1 MKRFFKSL
9 VAILIILSTLL
20 AITSCAR
27 PTMDLEDAEEAL
39 KDEGYSVSYNDDP
52 SDHDKAEYLRA
63 SKDDDYIQ
71 VYVFET
77 VKAANLYYESL
88 KMSREFEIDSLK
100 HQIKT
105 IKYKLRAFEDDMK
118 SEEIDALE
126 DQLKELEKDLKEMK
140 EDVVIGKWGK
150 TVWVGTKDAL
160 KDSKG

>member
-27 PTMDLEDAEEAL
+27 PNMDLEDAEEAL
-39 KDEGYSVSYNDDP
+39 KDEGYSVTYNDDP
-52 SDHDKAEYLRA
+52 SSLGQEEYLRA
-63 SKDDDYIQ
+63 SKDDDYIY

-88 KMSREFEIDSLK
+88 KMSREYTIEALK

-105 IKYKLRAFEDDMK
+105 IKYQLRAFEDDMK
-118 SEEIDALE
+118 SEEIDELE
-126 DQLKELEKDLKEMK
+126 DELKDLEKQLKEYKNDS
-140 EDVVIGKWGK
+140 VIGKWGK
-150 TVWVGTKDAL
+150 TVWSGTKDAL